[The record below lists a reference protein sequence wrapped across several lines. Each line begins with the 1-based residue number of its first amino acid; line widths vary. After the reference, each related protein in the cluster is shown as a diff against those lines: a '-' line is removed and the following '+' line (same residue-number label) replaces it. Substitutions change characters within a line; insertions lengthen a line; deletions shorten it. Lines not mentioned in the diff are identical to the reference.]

1 MSAVRTGLDVL
12 LSSLPPFLR
21 GARIGF
27 VTSPSAVTSDLRH
40 AIDAVVAAGD
50 LSIVALFGP
59 EHGLRG
65 AAQAGEHVMS
75 TSDER
80 TGLPV
85 HSLYGATRVPS
96 AAMLAGIDVLMV
108 DLQDI
113 PVRYATFASTV
124 FNLLEAA
131 GPQGIDVVIL
141 DRPNALNGATVQG
154 NVLDPAF
161 RSFVGGHTV
170 PIRHGLT
177 FGELGRLYAREFGL
191 REPEVVSMDG
201 WRRLMWFDDTGLPW
215 VLPSPNMPTLNTVT
229 LYPATCLVEGTNLS
243 EGRGTTRPFEVIGAP
258 WVDGDALAD
267 RLRALDLDSVAFRS
281 CSFVPTFSKHAG
293 TVCGG
298 VQIHVTDR
306 AALDTPAL
314 GVHLLAQVQQLDSEH
329 FAWIPSSN
337 DDHPYF
343 IDLLAGSDRLRSDLD
358 SGIAAQSIVDRWRAE
373 AASFNPRHASVALY
387 D

>member
-12 LSSLPPFLR
+12 LSSVPPLLR

-170 PIRHGLT
+170 PIRHALT
-177 FGELGRLYAREFGL
+177 LGELGRL
-191 REPEVVSMDG
+191 
-201 WRRLMWFDDTGLPW
+201 
-215 VLPSPNMPTLNTVT
+215 
-229 LYPATCLVEGTNLS
+229 
-243 EGRGTTRPFEVIGAP
+243 
-258 WVDGDALAD
+258 
-267 RLRALDLDSVAFRS
+267 
-281 CSFVPTFSKHAG
+281 
-293 TVCGG
+293 
-298 VQIHVTDR
+298 
-306 AALDTPAL
+306 
-314 GVHLLAQVQQLDSEH
+314 
-329 FAWIPSSN
+329 
-337 DDHPYF
+337 
-343 IDLLAGSDRLRSDLD
+343 
-358 SGIAAQSIVDRWRAE
+358 
-373 AASFNPRHASVALY
+373 
-387 D
+387 